1 MEEDFTEES
10 SDGTL
15 VRGDDHSYDA
25 HKFPVQR
32 GHSNTLDTLDT
43 AEVHTYDQAQVGAG
57 RKVLYQTYIQELK
70 INRLLFAFDNVK
82 FEN

>member
-25 HKFPVQR
+25 HKFPFREAIVTLWTLWTLRERERERER
-32 GHSNTLDTLDT
+32 GF
-43 AEVHTYDQAQVGAG
+43 
-57 RKVLYQTYIQELK
+57 ILK
-70 INRLLFAFDNVK
+70 TVMQLIIIHW
-82 FEN
+82 

>member
-15 VRGDDHSYDA
+15 VRGDDQSYDA

-32 GHSNTLDTLDT
+32 GHSNTLDTADTLDT
-43 AEVHTYDQAQVGAG
+43 LDTLD
-57 RKVLYQTYIQELK
+57 
-70 INRLLFAFDNVK
+70 AFDIELNLFGMRAVLCLLPATCALYHDV
-82 FEN
+82 

>member
-1 MEEDFTEES
+1 MEEDSTEES

-25 HKFPVQR
+25 HKFPVYR

-43 AEVHTYDQAQVGAG
+43 
-57 RKVLYQTYIQELK
+57 
-70 INRLLFAFDNVK
+70 
-82 FEN
+82 

>member
-25 HKFPVQR
+25 HKFPAKPLLRPGWPKVR
-32 GHSNTLDTLDT
+32 TRRKLRHCRSLLLDFVIFFV
-43 AEVHTYDQAQVGAG
+43 AFPY
-57 RKVLYQTYIQELK
+57 Y
-70 INRLLFAFDNVK
+70 LLFMNIQSS
-82 FEN
+82 

>member
-25 HKFPVQR
+25 HKFPAKPLQR
-32 GHSNTLDTLDT
+32 PGWPKVRTRRKLRHCRSLLLDFVIFIETSYMFH
-43 AEVHTYDQAQVGAG
+43 VS
-57 RKVLYQTYIQELK
+57 I
-70 INRLLFAFDNVK
+70 
-82 FEN
+82 

>member
-25 HKFPVQR
+25 HKFPAKPLLR
-32 GHSNTLDTLDT
+32 PGWPKEESSGT
-43 AEVHTYDQAQVGAG
+43 AEDYFS
-57 RKVLYQTYIQELK
+57 IS
-70 INRLLFAFDNVK
+70 
-82 FEN
+82 

>member
-25 HKFPVQR
+25 HKFPVLR
-32 GHSNTLDTLDT
+32 GHSNTELT
-43 AEVHTYDQAQVGAG
+43 ALIFNFNRTYFHTNGGHRSCVCN
-57 RKVLYQTYIQELK
+57 K
-70 INRLLFAFDNVK
+70 
-82 FEN
+82 